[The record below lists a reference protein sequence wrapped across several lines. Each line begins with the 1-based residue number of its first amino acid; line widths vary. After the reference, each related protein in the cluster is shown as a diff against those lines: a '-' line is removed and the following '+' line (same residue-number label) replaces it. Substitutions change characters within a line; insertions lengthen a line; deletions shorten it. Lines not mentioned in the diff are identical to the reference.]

1 MLYIRRFCKECLKN
15 KREKWNDE
23 KNTKRFIDYNCM
35 FWFFGKYCL
44 ANYGGMT
51 VTKYGWSER
60 DYGLTFGIFLG
71 CCLSVAVF
79 SAMLYG
85 FAELL
90 EIQEK
95 SLAVQ
100 QEIQHNLYK
109 YMSSEM
115 NVSVKQ
121 EKDILQDIES
131 NLPDM

>member
-1 MLYIRRFCKECLKN
+1 
-15 KREKWNDE
+15 
-23 KNTKRFIDYNCM
+23 
-35 FWFFGKYCL
+35 
-44 ANYGGMT
+44 
-51 VTKYGWSER
+51 
-60 DYGLTFGIFLG
+60 
-71 CCLSVAVF
+71 
-79 SAMLYG
+79 MLYG

>member
-1 MLYIRRFCKECLKN
+1 M
-15 KREKWNDE
+15 
-23 KNTKRFIDYNCM
+23 
-35 FWFFGKYCL
+35 
-44 ANYGGMT
+44 
-51 VTKYGWSER
+51 
-60 DYGLTFGIFLG
+60 G

>member
-1 MLYIRRFCKECLKN
+1 MMKKILKGLSITIACLG
-15 KREKWNDE
+15 
-23 KNTKRFIDYNCM
+23 FI
-35 FWFFGKYCL
+35 GSIVL